1 MTILPGSIVKS
12 HYASSHSQV
21 QLCRME
27 EFGTLC
33 GLHARKAS
41 TTSKP
46 RGGTLTVI
54 SDHASGAINACILT
68 PRGGPVAERALI
80 SQKVTPHVVRLLD
93 TPPEPQALRANA
105 PRRRYLR

>member
-33 GLHARKAS
+33 GLHARKS
-41 TTSKP
+41 QHYSK
-46 RGGTLTVI
+46 
-54 SDHASGAINACILT
+54 

-80 SQKVTPHVVRLLD
+80 SQKVMPHVVRLLD